1 MEKLIV
7 NGGTRLEGTVPVSG
21 SKNAVLPIA
30 VAAAIL
36 GDSASALH
44 NVPNLT
50 DVTTLRAVLEGLGA
64 STKLKDST
72 LYIEPINHMEYEAP
86 YELVRK
92 MRASIYVL
100 GPLVAK
106 LGRAKV
112 SFPGGCAIG
121 PRPVDLHI
129 RGLERLGAQVQVQ
142 KGYIFAQAERLIG
155 AEMDLIGK
163 HGPSVGATANV
174 MMAATLAEGTTVIR
188 GAAREPHI
196 TNLAQFL
203 NAMGADIEGIGTSI
217 LTIHGVKQ
225 LHGTE
230 HVVIS
235 DDIEA
240 GTFMVASAITKG
252 DVYVEGITP
261 PQLLAVSEKLLEAG
275 VALDWDDKG
284 VRVTVPRELKPVDVT
299 TVPFPGFPT
308 DMQAQMMGLLCF
320 ASGTSI
326 ITENVHTDRFIHAA
340 ELNRM
345 GADIRLDGRRAII
358 SGVSGLSG
366 APVMASDLRAG
377 AVLVAAGMAAAGET
391 VVSRV
396 YHIDR
401 GYESLEKKLNNLGA
415 DIIRVSENDEPIPA

>member
-7 NGGTRLEGTVPVSG
+7 KGGTKLEGTIPVSG
-21 SKNAVLPIA
+21 CKNAVLPIA

-36 GDSASALH
+36 GDGVSVLH

-50 DVTTLRAVLEGLGA
+50 DVKTLRAVLEGLGA
-64 STKLKDST
+64 TIKFKNST
-72 LYIEPINHMEYEAP
+72 LYIEPINHLEYEAP
-86 YELVRK
+86 YDLVRK

-106 LGRAKV
+106 LGKAKV

-121 PRPVDLHI
+121 PRPIDLHI
-129 RGLERLGAQVQVQ
+129 RGLEHLGAEVIVQE
-142 KGYIFAQAERLIG
+142 GYIYAQAERLVG
-155 AEMDLIGK
+155 REMDLRGQ

-196 TNLAQFL
+196 SDLARFL
-203 NAMGADIEGIGTSI
+203 NAMGADIDGIGTSA
-217 LTIHGVKQ
+217 LTIRGVKQ
-225 LHGTE
+225 LRGTE
-230 HVVIS
+230 YSVIS

-240 GTFMVASAITKG
+240 GTFIVAAAITRG
-252 DVYVEGITP
+252 DVYVKGITP
-261 PQLLAVSEKLLEAG
+261 QQIPAISEKLVEAG
-275 VALDWDDKG
+275 VELDWDDNG
-284 VRVTVPRELKPVDVT
+284 VRVTTPREIRQIDVT
-299 TVPFPGFPT
+299 TAPFPGFPT
-308 DMQAQMMGLLCF
+308 DMQAQIMGLMCL
-320 ASGTSI
+320 ASGTSV

-345 GADIRLDGRRAII
+345 GANIVLDGSKAII
-358 SGVSGLSG
+358 TGVSNLSG

-377 AVLVAAGMAAAGET
+377 AVLVAVGMAATGET

-401 GYESLEKKLNNLGA
+401 GYESIERKLNDIGA
-415 DIIRVSENDEPIPA
+415 NITRVNDSGEEV

>member
-1 MEKLIV
+1 MQKFII
-7 NGGTRLEGTVPVSG
+7 NGGTKLEGTVKISG

-36 GDSASALH
+36 GDGISVLH

-50 DVTTLRAVLEGLGA
+50 DVQTLSAVLEGLGA
-64 STKLKDST
+64 SITRKNSS
-72 LYIEPINHMEYEAP
+72 LYIEPINRMEYEAP
-86 YELVRK
+86 YDLVRK

-106 LGRAKV
+106 LGKAKV

-129 RGLERLGAQVQVQ
+129 RGLEHLGADVDVK
-142 KGYIFAQAERLIG
+142 KGYIYAQSDRLVGCDINLTG
-155 AEMDLIGK
+155 QY
-163 HGPSVGATANV
+163 GPSVGATANV
-174 MMAATLAEGTTVIR
+174 LMAATLAEGTTIIR

-196 TNLAQFL
+196 TDLATFL
-203 NAMGADIEGIGTSI
+203 NAMGAKIKGVGTSK
-217 LTIHGVKQ
+217 LTIQGVKQ
-225 LHGTE
+225 LRGTE
-230 HVVIS
+230 HTVIS

-240 GTFMVASAITKG
+240 GTFMVAAAITNG
-252 DVYVEGITP
+252 DVFVEGIAQEQIP
-261 PQLLAVSEKLLEAG
+261 AISEKLNDIG
-275 VALDWDDKG
+275 VHLDWNETG
-284 VRVTVPRELKPVDVT
+284 VRVTTPKKLKAVDVK

-308 DMQAQMMGLLCF
+308 DMQAQIMGLLCL
-320 ASGTSI
+320 ASGKST

-345 GADIRLDGRRAII
+345 GADIKLDGRKAII
-358 SGVSGLSG
+358 NGVSYLSG

-377 AVLVAAGMAAAGET
+377 AVLVVAGLAASGET
-391 VVSRV
+391 VVSRI

-401 GYESLEKKLNNLGA
+401 GYEAIENKLKNLGA
-415 DIIRVSENDEPIPA
+415 EIVRVKDDE

>member
-1 MEKLIV
+1 MQKFII
-7 NGGTRLEGTVPVSG
+7 NGGTKLEGTVKISG

-36 GDSASALH
+36 GDGISVLH

-50 DVTTLRAVLEGLGA
+50 DVHTLSAVLEGLGA
-64 STKLKDST
+64 SITRKNGS
-72 LYIEPINHMEYEAP
+72 LYIEPINRMEYEAP
-86 YELVRK
+86 YDLVRK

-129 RGLERLGAQVQVQ
+129 RGLEHLGADVDVK
-142 KGYIFAQAERLIG
+142 KGYIYAQSDRLVG
-155 AEMDLIGK
+155 CDMNLTGQY
-163 HGPSVGATANV
+163 GPSVGATANV
-174 MMAATLAEGTTVIR
+174 LMAATLAEGTTIIR
-188 GAAREPHI
+188 CAAREPHI
-196 TNLAQFL
+196 TDLATFL
-203 NAMGADIEGIGTSI
+203 NAMGAKIKGIGTSK

-230 HVVIS
+230 HTVIS

-240 GTFMVASAITKG
+240 GTFMVAAAITNG
-252 DVYVEGITP
+252 DVFVEGIAQEQIP
-261 PQLLAVSEKLLEAG
+261 AISEKLNDIG
-275 VALDWDDKG
+275 VHLDWNETG
-284 VRVTVPRELKPVDVT
+284 VRVTTPKKLKAVDVK

-308 DMQAQMMGLLCF
+308 DMQAQIMGLLCL
-320 ASGTSI
+320 ASGKST

-345 GADIRLDGRRAII
+345 GADIKLDGRKAII
-358 SGVSGLSG
+358 NGVSYLSG

-377 AVLVAAGMAAAGET
+377 AVLVVAGLAASGET
-391 VVSRV
+391 VVSRI

-401 GYESLEKKLNNLGA
+401 GYEAIENKLKNLGA
-415 DIIRVSENDEPIPA
+415 EIVRENEN

>member
-1 MEKLIV
+1 MERLIV
-7 NGGTRLEGTVPVSG
+7 KGGTRLEGTIPISG
-21 SKNAVLPIA
+21 CKNAVLPIA

-36 GDSASALH
+36 GDGVSVLH

-50 DVTTLRAVLEGLGA
+50 DVNTLRAVLEGLGA
-64 STKLKDST
+64 TTKLKNST
-72 LYIEPINHMEYEAP
+72 LYIEPINHLEYEAP

-106 LGRAKV
+106 LGKAKV

-121 PRPVDLHI
+121 PRPIDLHI
-129 RGLERLGAQVQVQ
+129 RGLEHLGAEVTVQQ
-142 KGYIFAQAERLIG
+142 GYIYAQAKHLTG
-155 AEMDLIGK
+155 TEMYLMGQY
-163 HGPSVGATANV
+163 GPSVGATANI

-196 TNLAQFL
+196 SDLAHFL
-203 NAMGADIEGIGTSI
+203 NAMGADIEGIGTSV

-230 HVVIS
+230 HTIIS
-235 DDIEA
+235 DDVEA
-240 GTFMVASAITKG
+240 GTFMVAGAITKG
-252 DVYVEGITP
+252 DVYVQGITEQ
-261 PQLLAVSEKLLEAG
+261 QLPSVSEKLVEAG
-275 VALDWDDKG
+275 VELDWDANG
-284 VRVTVPRELKPVDVT
+284 VRVTTPREIRGIDVT
-299 TVPFPGFPT
+299 TAPFPGFPT
-308 DMQAQMMGLLCF
+308 DMQAQIMGMLCL
-320 ASGTSI
+320 ATGTSVI
-326 ITENVHTDRFIHAA
+326 SENVHTDRFIHAA

-345 GADIRLDGRRAII
+345 GADIMLDGSKAVIN
-358 SGVSGLSG
+358 GVGSLSG

-401 GYESLEKKLNNLGA
+401 GYEAIEMKLNDIGA
-415 DIIRVSENDEPIPA
+415 NITRVND

>member
-1 MEKLIV
+1 MEKFIV
-7 NGGTRLEGTVPVSG
+7 NGGTRLEGKVQISG

-36 GDSASALH
+36 GDSTTVLN

-50 DVTTLRAVLEGLGA
+50 DVRTLSAVLEGLGA
-64 STKLKDST
+64 TTKLKDST
-72 LYIEPINHMEYEAP
+72 LCIEPINRMEYEAP
-86 YELVRK
+86 YDLVRR

-129 RGLERLGAQVQVQ
+129 RGLTRLGAKVDV
-142 KGYIFAQAERLIG
+142 KEGYIYAQARKLIG
-155 AEMDLIGK
+155 TDIDLIGQ

-174 MMAATLAEGTTVIR
+174 MMAATLAEGTTVIN

-196 TNLAQFL
+196 TDLANFL
-203 NAMGADIEGIGTSI
+203 IAMGAEIDGIGTDTLS
-217 LTIHGVKQ
+217 IHGVKQ
-225 LHGTE
+225 LYGTE
-230 HVVIS
+230 YDVIS

-240 GTFMVASAITKG
+240 GTFMVASAITNG
-252 DVYVEGITP
+252 NVYIQGITQE
-261 PQLLAVSEKLLEAG
+261 QLPAVSNKLTEMG
-275 VALDWDDKG
+275 VDLNWDDDG
-284 VRVTVPRELKPVDVT
+284 VRVTTPRQLKAVEVK

-308 DMQAQMMGLLCF
+308 DMQAQIMGLLCL
-320 ASGTSI
+320 ASGTST
-326 ITENVHTDRFIHAA
+326 ITENVHTDRYIHTA

-345 GADIRLDGRRAII
+345 GADIRLDGRKAII
-358 SGVSGLSG
+358 NGVSSLSG

-377 AVLVAAGMAAAGET
+377 AVLVIAGMAAIGET
-391 VVSRV
+391 VVSRI

-401 GYESLEKKLNNLGA
+401 GYEAIEEKLNSIGA
-415 DIIRVSENDEPIPA
+415 EIQRIDVSN

>member
-7 NGGTRLEGTVPVSG
+7 KGGTRLEGTIPISG
-21 SKNAVLPIA
+21 CKNAVLPIA

-36 GDSASALH
+36 GDGVSVLH

-50 DVTTLRAVLEGLGA
+50 DVNTLRAVLEGLGA
-64 STKLKDST
+64 TTKLKNST
-72 LYIEPINHMEYEAP
+72 LYIEPINHLEYEAP

-106 LGRAKV
+106 LGKAKV

-121 PRPVDLHI
+121 PRPIDLHI
-129 RGLERLGAQVQVQ
+129 RGLEHLGAEVTVQR
-142 KGYIFAQAERLIG
+142 GYIYAQAERLTG
-155 AEMDLIGK
+155 TEMYLMGQY
-163 HGPSVGATANV
+163 GPSVGATANI

-188 GAAREPHI
+188 GAAREPHVSD
-196 TNLAQFL
+196 LAHFL
-203 NAMGADIEGIGTSI
+203 NAMGADIEGIGTSV
-217 LTIHGVKQ
+217 LTIHGVKH

-230 HVVIS
+230 HTVIS

-240 GTFMVASAITKG
+240 GTFMVAGAITRG
-252 DVYVEGITP
+252 DVYVQGITEQ
-261 PQLLAVSEKLLEAG
+261 QLPAVSEKLVEAG
-275 VALDWDDKG
+275 VELDWDANG
-284 VRVTVPRELKPVDVT
+284 VRVTTPREIRGIDVT
-299 TVPFPGFPT
+299 TAPFPGFPT
-308 DMQAQMMGLLCF
+308 DMQAQIMGLLCL
-320 ASGTSI
+320 AAGTSVI
-326 ITENVHTDRFIHAA
+326 SENVHTDRFIHAA

-345 GADIRLDGRRAII
+345 GADIMLDGSKAVIN
-358 SGVSGLSG
+358 GVRSLSG

-377 AVLVAAGMAAAGET
+377 AVLVAAGMAAVGET

-401 GYESLEKKLNNLGA
+401 GYESIEQKLNDIGA
-415 DIIRVSENDEPIPA
+415 NITRVSD

>member
-7 NGGTRLEGTVPVSG
+7 KGGTRLEGTIPISG
-21 SKNAVLPIA
+21 CKNAVLPIA
-30 VAAAIL
+30 VAASIL
-36 GDSASALH
+36 GDGVSVLH

-50 DVTTLRAVLEGLGA
+50 DVRTLRAVLEGLGA
-64 STKLKDST
+64 TIKFKNST
-72 LYIEPINHMEYEAP
+72 LHIEPINHLEYEAP
-86 YELVRK
+86 YDLVRK

-106 LGRAKV
+106 LGKAKV

-121 PRPVDLHI
+121 PRPIDLHI
-129 RGLERLGAQVQVQ
+129 RGLEQLGAEVNVEE
-142 KGYIFAQAERLIG
+142 GYIYAQTERLVG
-155 AEMDLIGK
+155 TEMNLIGQ

-174 MMAATLAEGTTVIR
+174 MMAATLAQGTTIIH

-196 TNLAQFL
+196 SDLAHFL
-203 NAMGADIEGIGTSI
+203 NAMGADIEGIGTPT

-225 LHGTE
+225 LRGTE
-230 HVVIS
+230 HTVIS

-240 GTFMVASAITKG
+240 GTFIVAGAITRG
-252 DVYVEGITP
+252 DVYVKGITP
-261 PQLLAVSEKLLEAG
+261 QQIPAISEKLVEAG
-275 VALDWDDKG
+275 VELDWDANG
-284 VRVTVPRELKPVDVT
+284 VRVTTPNELQPVNVT
-299 TVPFPGFPT
+299 TAPFPGFPT
-308 DMQAQMMGLLCF
+308 DMQAQIMGLLCL
-320 ASGTSI
+320 ASGTSV

-345 GADIRLDGRRAII
+345 GANIVLDDSKAII
-358 SGVSGLSG
+358 NGAAKLSG

-377 AVLVAAGMAAAGET
+377 AVLVAAGMAATGET

-401 GYESLEKKLNNLGA
+401 GYESIEKKLNNVGA
-415 DIIRVSENDEPIPA
+415 NITRVEE

>member
-1 MEKLIV
+1 MQKLII
-7 NGGTRLEGTVPVSG
+7 NGGARLEGKIQING

-36 GDSASALH
+36 GDSVSVLH

-50 DVTTLRAVLEGLGA
+50 DVRTLSAVLEGLGA
-64 STKLKDST
+64 SITRKNGS
-72 LYIEPINHMEYEAP
+72 LYIEPINRMEYEAP
-86 YELVRK
+86 YDLVRQ

-129 RGLERLGAQVQVQ
+129 RGLEHLGAKVDV
-142 KGYIFAQAERLIG
+142 KRGYIFAQAERLVG
-155 AEMDLIGK
+155 AEIDLIGQ

-174 MMAATLAEGTTVIR
+174 MMAATLAEGTTVIQ
-188 GAAREPHI
+188 GAACEPHI
-196 TNLAQFL
+196 SDLARFL
-203 NAMGADIEGIGTSI
+203 NAMGADVDGIGTST
-217 LTIHGVKQ
+217 LTIRGVKQ

-230 HVVIS
+230 HTVIS

-240 GTFMVASAITKG
+240 GTFMVAAAMTNG
-252 DVYVEGITP
+252 DVYIEGITP
-261 PQLLAVSEKLLEAG
+261 QQITAVSEKLIEAG
-275 VALDWDDKG
+275 VQLDWDETG
-284 VRVTVPRELKPVDVT
+284 VRVTTPGQLKPIDIT
-299 TVPFPGFPT
+299 TAPFPGFPT
-308 DMQAQMMGLLCF
+308 DMQAQMMGLLSL
-320 ASGTSI
+320 ASGTSA

-345 GADIRLDGRRAII
+345 GADIRLEGRKAIVN
-358 SGVSGLSG
+358 GVSSLSG

-377 AVLVAAGMAAAGET
+377 AVLVVAGMAAAGET
-391 VVSRV
+391 VVSRI

-401 GYESLEKKLNNLGA
+401 GYEAIEKKLNSIGA
-415 DIIRVSENDEPIPA
+415 DIRRVSDSE

>member
-7 NGGTRLEGTVPVSG
+7 KGGTRLEGTIRISG
-21 SKNAVLPIA
+21 CKNAVLPIA
-30 VAAAIL
+30 VAASIL
-36 GDSASALH
+36 GDGVSVLH

-50 DVTTLRAVLEGLGA
+50 DVNTLRAVLEGLGA
-64 STKLKDST
+64 TIKFKNST
-72 LYIEPINHMEYEAP
+72 LYIEPINHLEYEAP
-86 YELVRK
+86 YDLVRK

-121 PRPVDLHI
+121 PRPIDLHI
-129 RGLERLGAQVQVQ
+129 RGLEQLGAEVNVE
-142 KGYIFAQAERLIG
+142 KGYIYAQTERLVG
-155 AEMDLIGK
+155 TEMNLIGQ

-174 MMAATLAEGTTVIR
+174 MMAATLAQGTTVIH

-196 TNLAQFL
+196 SDLAHFL
-203 NAMGADIEGIGTSI
+203 NAMGADIEGIGTPT

-225 LHGTE
+225 LRGTE
-230 HVVIS
+230 HTVIS

-240 GTFMVASAITKG
+240 GTFIVAGAITRS
-252 DVYVEGITP
+252 DVYVKGITP
-261 PQLLAVSEKLLEAG
+261 QQIPAISEKLVEAG
-275 VALDWDDKG
+275 VELDWDTNG
-284 VRVTVPRELKPVDVT
+284 VRVTTPNALQPINVT
-299 TVPFPGFPT
+299 TAPFPGFPT
-308 DMQAQMMGLLCF
+308 DMQAQIMGLLCL
-320 ASGTSI
+320 ASGTSV

-345 GADIRLDGRRAII
+345 GANIVLDDSKAII
-358 SGVSGLSG
+358 NGVPKLSG

-377 AVLVAAGMAAAGET
+377 AVLVAAGMAATGET

-401 GYESLEKKLNNLGA
+401 GYESIEKKLNNVGA
-415 DIIRVSENDEPIPA
+415 NITRVKE

>member
-7 NGGTRLEGTVPVSG
+7 NGGTRLEGKVKVSG

-36 GDSASALH
+36 GDSVSVLH

-50 DVTTLRAVLEGLGA
+50 DVQTLSAVLEGLGA
-64 STKLKDST
+64 SIRRKNGS

-86 YELVRK
+86 YDLVRK

-129 RGLERLGAQVQVQ
+129 RGLERLGAHVEVK
-142 KGYIFAQAERLIG
+142 KGYIYAQAERLVGTEI
-155 AEMDLIGK
+155 DLIGL

-174 MMAATLAEGTTVIR
+174 MMAATLAEGTTVIQ
-188 GAAREPHI
+188 GAACEPHI
-196 TNLAQFL
+196 SDLAQFL

-217 LTIHGVKQ
+217 LTINGAKQ
-225 LHGTE
+225 LRGTE
-230 HVVIS
+230 HTVIS

-240 GTFMVASAITKG
+240 GTFMVAAAMTNG

-261 PQLLAVSEKLLEAG
+261 QQTRAVSEKLIEAG
-275 VALDWDDKG
+275 VQLDWDNIG
-284 VRVTVPRELKPVDVT
+284 VRVTTSHQLKPIDVMT
-299 TVPFPGFPT
+299 APFPGFPT
-308 DMQAQMMGLLCF
+308 DMQAQMMGLLSL
-320 ASGTSI
+320 ASGTST

-345 GADIRLDGRRAII
+345 GADIRLEGRKAII
-358 SGVSGLSG
+358 NGVSSLSG

-377 AVLVAAGMAAAGET
+377 AVLVVAGIAAVGET
-391 VVSRV
+391 VVSRI

-401 GYESLEKKLNNLGA
+401 GYEVIEKKLNSIGA
-415 DIIRVSENDEPIPA
+415 DIVRINNGESTV

>member
-7 NGGTRLEGTVPVSG
+7 KGGTRLEGTIPVSG
-21 SKNAVLPIA
+21 CKNAALPIA

-36 GDSASALH
+36 SDSVSVLH

-50 DVTTLRAVLEGLGA
+50 DMATLRAVLEGLGA
-64 STKLKDST
+64 TTKLKDTT
-72 LYIEPINHMEYEAP
+72 LYIEPVNHLEYEAP
-86 YELVRK
+86 YDLVRK

-100 GPLVAK
+100 GPLLAK

-121 PRPVDLHI
+121 PRPIDLHI
-129 RGLERLGAQVQVQ
+129 QGLEQLGAQVQVE
-142 KGYIFAQAERLIG
+142 KGYIYAQAERLVG
-155 AEMDLIGK
+155 TEMYLMG
-163 HGPSVGATANV
+163 HYGPSVGATANV
-174 MMAATLAEGTTVIR
+174 MMAATLAQGTTVIR

-196 TNLAQFL
+196 SDLAHFL
-203 NAMGADIEGIGTSI
+203 NAMGADIEGIGTSV

-225 LHGTE
+225 LRGTE
-230 HVVIS
+230 HTVIS

-240 GTFMVASAITKG
+240 GTFMVAAAITNG

-261 PQLLAVSEKLLEAG
+261 QQLPAVSEKMVEAG
-275 VALDWDDKG
+275 VELDWDNIG
-284 VRVTVPRELKPVDVT
+284 VRVTTPRQLKGVDVN

-308 DMQAQMMGLLCF
+308 DMQAQMMGLLCL
-320 ASGTSI
+320 ASGTSV

-345 GADIRLDGRRAII
+345 GADIMLDGRKAVLN
-358 SGVSGLSG
+358 GVSHLSG

-401 GYESLEKKLNNLGA
+401 GYEAIEKKLNSIGA
-415 DIIRVSENDEPIPA
+415 DIFRVDDSGEDL

>member
-1 MEKLIV
+1 MQKFII
-7 NGGTRLEGTVPVSG
+7 NGGTRLEGTVKISG

-36 GDSASALH
+36 GDSVSVLH

-50 DVTTLRAVLEGLGA
+50 DVKTLSAVLEGLGA
-64 STKLKDST
+64 SITRKNGS
-72 LYIEPINHMEYEAP
+72 LYIEPINRMEYEAP
-86 YELVRK
+86 YDLVRK

-129 RGLERLGAQVQVQ
+129 RGLEGLGADVSVK
-142 KGYIFAQAERLIG
+142 KGYIYAQADRLVG
-155 AEMDLIGK
+155 CDMNLTGQY
-163 HGPSVGATANV
+163 GPSVGATANV
-174 MMAATLAEGTTVIR
+174 MMAATLAAGTTIIR

-196 TNLAQFL
+196 TDLATFL
-203 NAMGADIEGIGTSI
+203 NGMGADITGIGTSK
-217 LTIHGVKQ
+217 LTIRGVKQ
-225 LHGTE
+225 LYGTE
-230 HVVIS
+230 HTVIS

-240 GTFMVASAITKG
+240 GTFMVAGAITNG
-252 DVYVEGITP
+252 DVFVDGITQKQIP
-261 PQLLAVSEKLLEAG
+261 TISEKLVEAG
-275 VALDWDDKG
+275 VQLDWNETG
-284 VRVTVPRELKPVDVT
+284 VRVTTPKQLKAVDVK

-308 DMQAQMMGLLCF
+308 DMQAQIMGLLSL
-320 ASGTSI
+320 ASGKST

-345 GADIRLDGRRAII
+345 GADIRLEGRKAII
-358 SGVSGLSG
+358 NGVSYLSG

-377 AVLVAAGMAAAGET
+377 AVLVVAGLAASGET
-391 VVSRV
+391 AVSRI

-401 GYESLEKKLNNLGA
+401 GYEVIENKLKNLGA
-415 DIIRVSENDEPIPA
+415 DIVRVNNDE

>member
-7 NGGTRLEGTVPVSG
+7 KGGTKLKGTIPVSG
-21 SKNAVLPIA
+21 CKNAVLPIA

-36 GDSASALH
+36 GDGVSVLH

-50 DVTTLRAVLEGLGA
+50 DVKTLRAVLEGLGA
-64 STKLKDST
+64 TIKFKNST
-72 LYIEPINHMEYEAP
+72 LYIEPINHLEYEAP
-86 YELVRK
+86 YDLVRK

-106 LGRAKV
+106 LGKAKV

-121 PRPVDLHI
+121 PRPIDLHI
-129 RGLERLGAQVQVQ
+129 RGLEHLGAEVMVQE
-142 KGYIFAQAERLIG
+142 GYIYAQAERLVG
-155 AEMDLIGK
+155 KKMDLRGQ

-196 TNLAQFL
+196 SDLARFL
-203 NAMGADIEGIGTSI
+203 NAMGADIDGIGTSD
-217 LTIHGVKQ
+217 LTIRGVKQ
-225 LHGTE
+225 LRGTE
-230 HVVIS
+230 YSVIS

-240 GTFMVASAITKG
+240 GTFIVAAAITRG
-252 DVYVEGITP
+252 DVYVKGITP
-261 PQLLAVSEKLLEAG
+261 QQIPAISEKLVEAG
-275 VALDWDDKG
+275 VELDWDDTG
-284 VRVTVPRELKPVDVT
+284 VRVTTPREIRQINVT
-299 TVPFPGFPT
+299 TAPFPGFPT
-308 DMQAQMMGLLCF
+308 DMQAQIMGLMCL

-345 GADIRLDGRRAII
+345 GANIVLDGSKAII
-358 SGVSGLSG
+358 TGVSNLSG

-377 AVLVAAGMAAAGET
+377 AVLVAAGMAATGET
-391 VVSRV
+391 IVSRV

-401 GYESLEKKLNNLGA
+401 GYESIEKKLNNVGA
-415 DIIRVSENDEPIPA
+415 NITRVNA

>member
-7 NGGTRLEGTVPVSG
+7 KGGTRLQGTIPVSG
-21 SKNAVLPIA
+21 CKNAVLPIA

-36 GDSASALH
+36 GDGVSVLH

-50 DVTTLRAVLEGLGA
+50 DVKTLSAVLEGLGA
-64 STKLKDST
+64 TTKIKKSS
-72 LYIEPINHMEYEAP
+72 LYIEPINHLQYEAP

-106 LGRAKV
+106 LGKAKV

-121 PRPVDLHI
+121 PRPIDLHI
-129 RGLERLGAQVQVQ
+129 RGLDHLGADVTVES
-142 KGYIFAQAERLIG
+142 GYIYAQAERLTG
-155 AEMDLIGK
+155 TEMYLMGQ

-188 GAAREPHI
+188 GAAREPHVSD
-196 TNLAQFL
+196 LARFL
-203 NAMGADIEGIGTSI
+203 NAMGADIEGIGTSV

-225 LHGTE
+225 LRGTE
-230 HVVIS
+230 HTVIS

-240 GTFMVASAITKG
+240 GTFMVAGAITRG

-261 PQLLAVSEKLLEAG
+261 EQIPAISETLTEAG
-275 VALDWDDKG
+275 VELDWDDNG
-284 VRVTVPRELKPVDVT
+284 VRVTTPREITGIDVT
-299 TVPFPGFPT
+299 TEPFPGFPT
-308 DMQAQMMGLLCF
+308 DMQAQIMGLLCL
-320 ASGTSI
+320 AAGTSV
-326 ITENVHTDRFIHAA
+326 ITENVHTDRYIHAA

-345 GADIRLDGRRAII
+345 GADIMLDGSKAVI
-358 SGVSGLSG
+358 SGVSKLSG

-377 AVLVAAGMAAAGET
+377 AVLVAAGMAAMGET
-391 VVSRV
+391 VVSRI

-401 GYESLEKKLNNLGA
+401 GYESIEEKLNNIGA
-415 DIIRVSENDEPIPA
+415 NIKRVRDSGKEV

>member
-1 MEKLIV
+1 MQKFIV
-7 NGGTRLEGTVPVSG
+7 NGGTRLEGKVKISG

-36 GDSASALH
+36 GDSVSVLH

-50 DVTTLRAVLEGLGA
+50 DVRTLSAVLEGLGA
-64 STKLKDST
+64 SITRKNGS
-72 LYIEPINHMEYEAP
+72 LYIEPINRMEYEAP
-86 YELVRK
+86 YDLVRQ

-129 RGLERLGAQVQVQ
+129 RGLEYLGAQVAVK
-142 KGYIFAQAERLIG
+142 KGYIYAQAERLVS
-155 AEMDLIGK
+155 AEMDLLGR

-196 TNLAQFL
+196 TDLARFL
-203 NAMGADIEGIGTSI
+203 NAMGADIEGIGTSTLAI
-217 LTIHGVKQ
+217 RGVKQ
-225 LHGTE
+225 LRGTE
-230 HVVIS
+230 HSVIS

-240 GTFMVASAITKG
+240 GTFMVASAVTNG
-252 DVYVEGITP
+252 DVYVEGVTP
-261 PQLLAVSEKLLEAG
+261 EQIHAVSEKLTEAG
-275 VALDWDDKG
+275 VQLEWDDTG
-284 VRVTVPRELKPVDVT
+284 VRVTTSQQLKPIDIT
-299 TVPFPGFPT
+299 TAPFPGFPT
-308 DMQAQMMGLLCF
+308 DMQAQMMGLLTL
-320 ASGTSI
+320 ASGTSS

-345 GADIRLDGRRAII
+345 GADIRLEGRKAII
-358 SGVSGLSG
+358 NGVSSLSG

-377 AVLVAAGMAAAGET
+377 AVLVVAGMAAAGET
-391 VVSRV
+391 TVSRI

-401 GYESLEKKLNNLGA
+401 GYEAIEKKLNSIGA
-415 DIIRVSENDEPIPA
+415 DIRRVSDGE

>member
-1 MEKLIV
+1 MEKLIIK
-7 NGGTRLEGTVPVSG
+7 GGTQLEGTIPVSG

-36 GDSASALH
+36 GDGVSVLH

-64 STKLKDST
+64 TIKFKNST
-72 LYIEPINHMEYEAP
+72 LYIEPINHLEYEAP
-86 YELVRK
+86 YDLVRK

-106 LGRAKV
+106 LGKAKV

-121 PRPVDLHI
+121 PRPIDLHI
-129 RGLERLGAQVQVQ
+129 RGLENLGAEVMVE
-142 KGYIFAQAERLIG
+142 KGYIYAQTARLTG
-155 AEMDLIGK
+155 TEMYLTGQ

-174 MMAATLAEGTTVIR
+174 MMAATLAQGTTVIR

-196 TNLAQFL
+196 SDLARFL
-203 NAMGADIEGIGTSI
+203 NAMGADIEGIGTSV
-217 LTIHGVKQ
+217 LTVRGVKQ
-225 LHGTE
+225 LRGTE
-230 HVVIS
+230 HTVIS

-240 GTFMVASAITKG
+240 GTFIVAGAITRG
-252 DVYVEGITP
+252 DIYVEGITEQQIP
-261 PQLLAVSEKLLEAG
+261 AISEKIVEAG
-275 VALDWDDKG
+275 IELDWDDKG
-284 VRVTVPRELKPVDVT
+284 VRVRTPRDISGIDVST
-299 TVPFPGFPT
+299 APFPGFPT
-308 DMQAQMMGLLCF
+308 DMQAQIMGMLCL

-326 ITENVHTDRFIHAA
+326 INENVHTDRFIHAA

-345 GADIRLDGRRAII
+345 GADIMLDGGKAII
-358 SGVSGLSG
+358 NGVPNFSG

-377 AVLVAAGMAAAGET
+377 AVLVAAGMAASGET

-401 GYESLEKKLNNLGA
+401 GYESIEKKLNNVGA
-415 DIIRVSENDEPIPA
+415 NITRVNDSGDGI